1 MNLISSQVRE
11 HIFWQPLNYPHL
23 HTPEAA
29 SIVLQ
34 WTLRDGAHVNLPWA
48 LLVKGDIIMVK
59 PGQGSIQAIFSL
71 ICHILDLLIILKI
84 LE

>member
-1 MNLISSQVRE
+1 MFISGQVRE

-48 LLVKGDIIMVK
+48 LLVKDDIIMVK
-59 PGQGSIQAIFSL
+59 PGQGPISGHHLFDMSYPISPI
-71 ICHILDLLIILKI
+71 
-84 LE
+84 

>member
-1 MNLISSQVRE
+1 MISAQVRE

-59 PGQGSIQAIFSL
+59 PGQGQILAIIALIFRIVFFVFCSL
-71 ICHILDLLIILKI
+71 
-84 LE
+84 